1 MTDALIN
8 ALSIEAAAQLAETPL
23 TLYLPTA
30 GDVPSPA
37 ALRRLPGM
45 ERAVILRLEAAEDF
59 PAALRAALDEAGED
73 GTLLILGAPEQAGPA
88 AERFRPPWRKW
99 LRRRKIKA
107 REAIPAPEREARS
120 ARAAALLAESAVFR
134 AARTVMLY
142 DHVGGEL
149 SLDALLKLPAAAGKR
164 FCYPLCV
171 SKTEMIAM
179 VPGAWKSGAYGIRE
193 PVREVSEEVP
203 PEALDLV
210 VCPGTAFDER
220 CRRMGMGGGYYD
232 RYLPRCVNA
241 RIVMV
246 AFEAQKLPAV
256 PADPWDR
263 PVEMVF
269 TEERVYS
276 NPNTGIN

>member
-1 MTDALIN
+1 MTEPLNAALPG
-8 ALSIEAAAQLAETPL
+8 AERLAETPAV
-23 TLYLPTA
+23 LYLPA
-30 GDVPSPA
+30 AENARSPA
-37 ALRRLPGM
+37 ALQALPGL
-45 ERAVILRLEAAEDF
+45 ERAVILRLDAAADF
-59 PAALRAALDEAGED
+59 PAALRAALDEAGEN
-73 GTLLILGAPEQAGPA
+73 GTLLILGAAEQAA
-88 AERFRPPWRKW
+88 SIRAQFRPLWRKW

-120 ARAAALLAESAVFR
+120 ARAVALLAESAVFQ
-134 AARTVMLY
+134 AARTVMIY

-149 SLDALLKLPAAAGKR
+149 SLDALPRLPAAAGKR

-179 VPGAWKSGAYGIRE
+179 VPGAWKLGAYGIRE
-193 PVREVSEEVP
+193 PVREASEEVP

-210 VCPGTAFDER
+210 ICPGTAFDEK

-241 RIVMV
+241 RIVMA

-269 TEERVYS
+269 TEERVYI
-276 NPNTGIN
+276 NPNTITG